1 MHDISTWR
9 AVRFLFSYLKK
20 HLVSITAGFVV
31 LIAVDLVQLY
41 IPRIIQR
48 SLDILGEST
57 PSKYL
62 ILQNTVLIIGSA
74 ILMVILRFLWRL
86 FVIRPSR
93 RIEENIRSDM
103 FGHLQKMTCSW
114 FDKTRTGDLMALFI
128 NDLNSIRMASGMA
141 LIGLADALFLSVMS
155 LVFMVMI
162 SPRLTLFTILPLPL
176 IVLMMAKTGSLI
188 QKRFSAVQESFEQI
202 SSSTQEAISG
212 IRVIKGFVQESL
224 ERKRF
229 YQLCTDYF
237 HKNLRLVKIWGLI
250 FPSITLMASLSINVL
265 FFFGG
270 KMVIAQQLTIGEF
283 VSFYFYI
290 QLLVWPMI
298 ASGWVFN
305 MFQRGIASSKRVL
318 KLLSTQPDIKVL
330 SDNTKRS
337 ELNGEINFKNL
348 SFRYLPESKNVL
360 NSIRLHIPK
369 GSSLGIIGKPGSG
382 KTTLVSLLFHFY
394 PVESGCLFVDNTD
407 INQIPLQV
415 LRSSISYVPQDSFLF
430 SDTIAQNIA
439 FGYKRDISRESI
451 EKAARI
457 AAVHND
463 IETFSKGYDTRIG
476 ERGVTLS
483 GGQKQRIA
491 LARALL
497 CDSPVLILDDALSA
511 VDAATER
518 EIRTNMSNLIENRT
532 TLIIAHRVSTVKN
545 CDKIIVLQNGSIS
558 ESGSHEELVKGD
570 DFYARL
576 CELQKVKETTL

>member
-1 MHDISTWR
+1 
-9 AVRFLFSYLKK
+9 
-20 HLVSITAGFVV
+20 
-31 LIAVDLVQLY
+31 
-41 IPRIIQR
+41 
-48 SLDILGEST
+48 
-57 PSKYL
+57 
-62 ILQNTVLIIGSA
+62 
-74 ILMVILRFLWRL
+74 
-86 FVIRPSR
+86 
-93 RIEENIRSDM
+93 M
-103 FGHLQKMTCSW
+103 FGHLQKMTSSW

-305 MFQRGIASSKRVL
+305 MFQRGIVSSKRVL
-318 KLLSTQPDIKVL
+318 KLLSTQPDIKVAYN
-330 SDNTKRS
+330 DTKQS
-337 ELNGEINFKNL
+337 ELNGDINFENL

-369 GSSLGIIGKPGSG
+369 GSSIGIIGKPGSG

-394 PVESGCLFVDNTD
+394 PVEKGCLYIDTTD

-439 FGYKRDISRESI
+439 FGAKKDISRETI
-451 EKAARI
+451 EKAASI

-463 IETFSKGYDTRIG
+463 IETFSHGYDTRIG

-497 CDSPVLILDDALSA
+497 CDAPVLILDDALSA

-518 EIRTNMSNLIENRT
+518 EIRTNMTNLIKNRT

-545 CDKIIVLQNGSIS
+545 CDKIIVLQNGSVS

-570 DFYARL
+570 GFYARL